1 MELDARK
8 MRILQAIIDDYILT
22 ASPVGSR
29 SISKRADFN
38 LSSATIRNEMSDL
51 EEMGYLEQP
60 HTSSG
65 RVPSHKAYRLY
76 VNNMMRRAQLT
87 KDEQRMIRSYFT
99 HRMDEIEGIMKQ
111 TAAALSEVT
120 RYTAMVLP
128 PQLHAVRLK
137 HIQIVPVAA
146 ERALVV
152 MVTDA
157 GLVRDAMIR
166 IPDSMDARHM
176 ERLSNML
183 TERFR
188 DHRLDEITQ
197 IDLSQLAEELSVE
210 RAFFTSM
217 LDAMERNMQPDA
229 HAVELSGSTNMLAFP
244 EYADMNKAKTFL
256 SAIEGKDTLY
266 HMLKKASTMEFSITI
281 GPENDQEELSDCSV
295 VTATYKVGD
304 DPMGTFGIIGPTR
317 MHYARVLSILEF
329 MRMSLSEA
337 LLGIMDDDGKH

>member
-1 MELDARK
+1 IDARK
-8 MRILQAIIDDYILT
+8 IRILQAIIDDYIMT

-29 SISKRADFN
+29 SISKRSDFN

-76 VNNMMRRAQLT
+76 VNNMMQRAQLS
-87 KDEQRMIRSYFT
+87 KEEQKTIRSYFS
-99 HRMDEIEGIMKQ
+99 HRMDEVEGIIKQ
-111 TAAALSEVT
+111 TAAALSDVT
-120 RYTAMVLP
+120 HYTAMVLP

-137 HIQIVPVAA
+137 HIQIVPVSS
-146 ERALVV
+146 ERALVI

-166 IPDSMDARHM
+166 IPENMDVHRM
-176 ERLSNML
+176 EQLSHML

-188 DHRLDEITQ
+188 DHRLDQITQ
-197 IDLSQLAEELSVE
+197 ADLIELAEDMGME
-210 RAFFTSM
+210 RAFFSSM
-217 LDAMERNMQPDA
+217 MDAMERNMQPDV

-244 EYADMNKAKTFL
+244 EYADMNKAKNFL
-256 SAIEGKDTLY
+256 AAIEGKDTLY
-266 HMLKKASTMEFSITI
+266 QMLKKASTMEFSITI
-281 GPENDQEELSDCSV
+281 GPENDREELTDCSV

-304 DPMGTFGIIGPTR
+304 DPLGTFGIIGPTR
-317 MHYARVLSILEF
+317 MHYGRVLSILEF
-329 MRMSLSEA
+329 MRMSMSEA
-337 LLGIMDDDGKH
+337 LLGIMEDDTKR